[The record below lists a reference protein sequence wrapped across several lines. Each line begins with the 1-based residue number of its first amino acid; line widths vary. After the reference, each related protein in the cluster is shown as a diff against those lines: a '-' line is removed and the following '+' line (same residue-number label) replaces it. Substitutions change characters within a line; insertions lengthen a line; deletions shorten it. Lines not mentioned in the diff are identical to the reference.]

1 MNEQKTH
8 DVIAHFKH
16 YAITQAQVDACT
28 RKIDPETKQV
38 FYEVKSATTEGVV
51 YVVKYDRRFGK
62 LACQCMAFNYPTC
75 WHRRAVTVA
84 ERIFKE
90 GLRAQYDAAKQAI
103 ESSAEY
109 RMEVSHV
116 TASQADRNFK
126 QALKEL
132 VAQGDEAA
140 KREMRA
146 LRQHGNRAYE
156 SEGFKFLK

>member
-1 MNEQKTH
+1 MNETH
-8 DVIAHFKH
+8 DVIAHFRH

-28 RKIDPETKQV
+28 RVVDPDTRIV
-38 FYEVKSATTEGVV
+38 HYEVKSATTAGVV
-51 YVVKYDRRFGK
+51 YRVHFDRRFGK
-62 LACQCMAFNYPTC
+62 LACQCMAFNFPTC

-90 GLRAQYDAAKQAI
+90 ALRKQYEASRKEI

-109 RMEVSHV
+109 RMEVSQIS
-116 TASQADRNFK
+116 ASQADRNYK

-132 VAQGDEAA
+132 VAQNDEAA
-140 KREMRA
+140 KRELRA
-146 LRQHGNRAYE
+146 LRKHGAKAYE